1 MPVPLFSVSRDL
13 FPDTG
18 KGYWRCRRRLGEN
31 SMISFL
37 RGDIAAVLPDRVIV
51 DVGGVG
57 FQVLVSVRDAAD
69 MPPVGEEVKIFTY
82 MSVSEDAIRLYGF
95 LSQDDLNVYREM
107 ITVSGIGP
115 KAALGILGAL
125 SANDVRFAVFSD
137 DVKALSKAPGIGAKT
152 AKKLILELKDKLKL
166 EDTLSNADGD
176 PSDSEGAVSSV
187 LDAELADAVQALTA
201 LGYSN
206 SEALRAVRKVK
217 PDEGMQ
223 TQDILKQALKYI
235 GL

>member
-1 MPVPLFSVSRDL
+1 
-13 FPDTG
+13 
-18 KGYWRCRRRLGEN
+18 
-31 SMISFL
+31 MISFL
-37 RGDIAAVLPDRVIV
+37 HGEVAQVLPDRVIV

-69 MPPVGEEVKIFTY
+69 MPPAGSDVKVYTY

-95 LSQDDLNVYREM
+95 LSQDDLNVYKTL
-107 ITVSGIGP
+107 ISVSGVGP

-125 SANDVRFAVFSD
+125 SANDIRFAVFSD
-137 DVKALSKAPGIGAKT
+137 DDKALAKAPGIGAKT

-166 EDTLSNADGD
+166 EDAIAVGGMDD
-176 PSDSEGAVSSV
+176 PVQGGGAASSV
-187 LDAELADAVQALTA
+187 IDEELSEAVQALAA

-217 PDEGMQ
+217 ATEDMQ

>member
-1 MPVPLFSVSRDL
+1 
-13 FPDTG
+13 
-18 KGYWRCRRRLGEN
+18 
-31 SMISFL
+31 MISFL
-37 RGDIAAVLPDRVIV
+37 RGKVASVLPDRVIV

-57 FQVLVSVRDAAD
+57 FQILVSIRDAAD
-69 MPPVGEEVKIFTY
+69 MPPAGSEVKIHTY

-95 LSQDDLNVYREM
+95 LSQDDLNVYRSL
-107 ITVSGIGP
+107 ISVSGVGP
-115 KAALGILGAL
+115 KAALGILGTL

-137 DVKALSKAPGIGAKT
+137 DDKALSKAPGIGAKT

-166 EDTLSNADGD
+166 EDALPGSGESLLSGGD
-176 PSDSEGAVSSV
+176 HASSV
-187 LDAELADAVQALTA
+187 ADAELTDAVQALTA

-217 PDEGMQ
+217 VTDDMQ
-223 TQDILKQALKYI
+223 TQDILKQALKLI